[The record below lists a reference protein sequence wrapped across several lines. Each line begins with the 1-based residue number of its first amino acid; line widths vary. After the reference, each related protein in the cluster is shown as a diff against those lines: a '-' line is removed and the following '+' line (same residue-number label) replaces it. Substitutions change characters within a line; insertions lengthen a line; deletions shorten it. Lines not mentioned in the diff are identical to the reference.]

1 MQNKKTFGRRPQ
13 PELPRQSAPTP
24 AATFLTREDSAKPTI
39 ASLPA
44 VSDAEIPDVDRELEE
59 WKTAR
64 KVRKRSFREPWR
76 SMSIAATI
84 GFGVSSWLLPDSV
97 ADVAQVV
104 TAGLGAASFFAGIR
118 GNWHTQSV
126 PHTGTAEPQT

>member
-1 MQNKKTFGRRPQ
+1 MQSKKIFGRRSQ
-13 PELPRQSAPTP
+13 PELPRQTTHAP
-24 AATFLTREDSAKPTI
+24 AAMFLTRADSVKPTI
-39 ASLPA
+39 ESLPP

-76 SMSIAATI
+76 SLSIAATI

-126 PHTGTAEPQT
+126 PHSGATEPQT

>member
-1 MQNKKTFGRRPQ
+1 MQSKKTFGRRPQ
-13 PELPRQSAPTP
+13 PELPRQTTPTP
-24 AATFLTREDSAKPTI
+24 AATFLTRADSAKPTI
-39 ASLPA
+39 ASLPP

-76 SMSIAATI
+76 SLSIAATI

-104 TAGLGAASFFAGIR
+104 TAGLGAASFFAGVR
-118 GNWHTQSV
+118 GNWQTPSV
-126 PHTGTAEPQT
+126 PRRGSAEPQT